1 MHHGRCPPPG
11 QVGRPEALLRSRP
24 GFQTPGRIHF
34 GLWPSHSPSQACI
47 WKVGECLERQKNIKI
62 KRSSPLSQG
71 KAGVEETELEDCGLE
86 SEQRAARRY
95 NHALALPESREI
107 IRQIKEIRE
116 LKTKHRKALLPICR
130 SSSARGPPPNGMEDV
145 TRTSLLMRK
154 LAIFYSPPPVSRPPL
169 MGNMGNCILPPLPSW
184 SLVNGQMARLSNLAA
199 ATLFQHLFTWCPPQ
213 EQR

>member
-24 GFQTPGRIHF
+24 GSQSPGPIHF

-62 KRSSPLSQG
+62 KNSRHLSARA
-71 KAGVEETELEDCGLE
+71 KLE
-86 SEQRAARRY
+86 SRRQ
-95 NHALALPESREI
+95 NSRIVDLSLSNEPLGETTTLSLSLRESREI
-107 IRQIKEIRE
+107 IKQIKEIRE
-116 LKTKHRKALLPICR
+116 LKTKQGKALLPICR

-154 LAIFYSPPPVSRPPL
+154 LAIFYSPP
-169 MGNMGNCILPPLPSW
+169 LPPLVDRP
-184 SLVNGQMARLSNLAA
+184 
-199 ATLFQHLFTWCPPQ
+199 
-213 EQR
+213 

>member
-24 GFQTPGRIHF
+24 GSQSPGRIHF

-86 SEQRAARRY
+86 SEQRAAGGHD
-95 NHALALPESREI
+95 HALALPESREI

-130 SSSARGPPPNGMEDV
+130 SSSARGPGTKWNGGCNQN
-145 TRTSLLMRK
+145 
-154 LAIFYSPPPVSRPPL
+154 FPL
-169 MGNMGNCILPPLPSW
+169 DEKTCNF
-184 SLVNGQMARLSNLAA
+184 
-199 ATLFQHLFTWCPPQ
+199 LFPAP
-213 EQR
+213 R